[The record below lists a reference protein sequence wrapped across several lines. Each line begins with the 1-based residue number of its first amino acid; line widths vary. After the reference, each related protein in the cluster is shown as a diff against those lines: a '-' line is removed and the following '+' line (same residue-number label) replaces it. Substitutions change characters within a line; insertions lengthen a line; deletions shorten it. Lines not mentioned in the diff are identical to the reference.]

1 MTAAT
6 EYVGVEG
13 TGTFNQSGGT
23 DTVTS
28 EILLGFLPGST
39 GKYNLTGGTLIL
51 KSLARGEGTATF
63 ALGSGTLQASDTFT
77 TAVPM
82 TLTASGSSAKINT
95 AGFPVTIS
103 SAISGAG
110 GFTKIGANSL
120 TISAANTYRG
130 STTVSEGNLNVTNT
144 TGSATGTG
152 AVTVLPGVTLS
163 GDRHHYRVCHDEY
176 GISSPGNGPGI
187 LTLNQAYLSNT
198 STFSVEVNGLT
209 AGSEYDQLKTTG
221 SIVLGGSLQLA
232 FGAFTPT
239 DGEML
244 FIINNTSTGNTD
256 HTFQFTDNAKIGTF
270 NGFDWYITYNA
281 NNTASPT
288 LDGGNDV
295 AIYAVFVP

>member
-1 MTAAT
+1 M
-6 EYVGVEG
+6 
-13 TGTFNQSGGT
+13 
-23 DTVTS
+23 
-28 EILLGFLPGST
+28 
-39 GKYNLTGGTLIL
+39 
-51 KSLARGEGTATF
+51 
-63 ALGSGTLQASDTFT
+63 
-77 TAVPM
+77 
-82 TLTASGSSAKINT
+82 
-95 AGFPVTIS
+95 
-103 SAISGAG
+103 
-110 GFTKIGANSL
+110 

-152 AVTVLPGVTLS
+152 AVTVLPGATLS
-163 GDRHHYRVCHDEY
+163 GT
-176 GISSPGNGPGI
+176 GIITGYVTMNGILSPGNGPGI

-256 HTFQFTDNAKIGTF
+256 HTFQYTDNAKIGTF

-295 AIYAVFVP
+295 AIYAVFVPEPSTLILLGVGSIGLFIHARRRRTGRP